1 MYIILEH
8 YFVNHEVCRNER
20 GRDRNFQGATYNT
33 I

>member
-1 MYIILEH
+1 MYIIEH
-8 YFVNHEVCRNER
+8 YFVNHEVYRNEG

>member
-1 MYIILEH
+1 MYIIEH
-8 YFVNHEVCRNER
+8 YFVNHEVYRNER